1 MGLSLSTA
9 VSEHAQH
16 NLRQSNIELQRKVTR
31 LEKEIKATINQNME
45 SLDRLKAELTD
56 SKKILAEQKKYYEN
70 EIKRIDDKVSFFRD
84 KSSES
89 EKKYK
94 LLESKCSELQNDNQK
109 LLSAIKTIDDISDK
123 FD

>member
-70 EIKRIDDKVSFFRD
+70 EIKHIDDKVSFFRD

>member
-16 NLRQSNIELQRKVTR
+16 NLRQSNTELQRKVTR
-31 LEKEIKATINQNME
+31 LEKEIRATINQNIE
-45 SLDRLKAELTD
+45 SLDRLKAELIE

-70 EIKRIDDKVSFFRD
+70 ELKHSEEKVSFFRE

-89 EKKYK
+89 EKNNK
-94 LLESKCSELQNDNQK
+94 LLESKCAELQKDNQR
-109 LLSAIKTIDDISDK
+109 LLSAIKAIDDISDK